1 MPVFELTQAN
11 SGKVMPYI
19 TQGSCV
25 VLHHMN
31 ECIHCKMFMPVWKKV
46 CKFYTDKGYVLISV
60 ESNDSSLL
68 PSSMQ
73 NVLGFPTLRAY
84 NKAKPVEEFNDVR
97 TFDAVSNFVETY
109 GKVEVAPPAP
119 KKKAAPAK
127 PKAPVPAAKPAKK
140 KKKAEAK

>member
-1 MPVFELTQAN
+1 MPFFELTQAN
-11 SGKVMPYI
+11 SGKVLPHI
-19 TQGSCV
+19 VEGSCV
-25 VLHHMN
+25 VLHHMK

-60 ESNDSSLL
+60 ESNNSSLL
-68 PSSMQ
+68 PNSMQ

-84 NKAKPVEEFNDVR
+84 NKGKPVEEFNDVR

-109 GKVEVAPPAP
+109 GKVEAAP

-127 PKAPVPAAKPAKK
+127 PKAAAAAAPAKK
-140 KKKAEAK
+140 KKTEAK